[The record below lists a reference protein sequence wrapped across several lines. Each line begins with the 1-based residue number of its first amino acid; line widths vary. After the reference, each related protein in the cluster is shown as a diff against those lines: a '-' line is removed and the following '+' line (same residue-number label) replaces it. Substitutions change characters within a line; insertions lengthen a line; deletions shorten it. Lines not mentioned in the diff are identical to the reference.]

1 MQVLFFGF
9 GYSSKASAEAL
20 ESIAPSAVLLGTSR
34 TPGSPQSVFF
44 DGTSPSQ
51 ALSEFLANSATHV
64 VGSIGPDADGD
75 PSLRHHRDDILN
87 APDVKWL
94 GYFST
99 VGVYGD
105 RNGAWVDET
114 APLEP
119 ENLRSQWRV
128 AAEAEWQSLAAE
140 KNVPLF
146 ILRLAGIYGPGRS
159 AFDKLRDGTAKRI
172 IKPGQVFNR
181 IHVADIGRVTALAAE
196 RGLGGVFNLADDE
209 PAPPQDVITHAA
221 AMMDLP
227 APQEVPFELANMSP
241 MARSFYADNKRVANS
256 AIKQALQIELLYP
269 NFRVGLESILE
280 SER

>member
-1 MQVLFFGF
+1 MQFLFFGF

-20 ESIAPSAVLLGTSR
+20 KAIDPSAVLLGTSR
-34 TPGSPQSVFF
+34 SPGSPQSVFF

-75 PSLRHHRDDILN
+75 PVLRHHRDDILN

-114 APLEP
+114 APLDP

-159 AFDKLRDGTAKRI
+159 AFDKLRDGTAKRV

-221 AMMDLP
+221 SMLDVP

-241 MARSFYADNKRVANS
+241 MARSFYADSKRVANS